1 MKVLNVQNLTFGHA
15 GLAPLFTGLNLTLG
29 AGEKTGII
37 GDNGCGKSTLL
48 RVICGLETPQSGT
61 IALFEKPMRAK
72 TDFKAVYGDLG
83 LLFQNSD
90 DQLFYP
96 TVIED
101 VAFGPLN
108 QGCPIGKATEKA
120 RQALEQTGLSALC
133 DAPIHTLSGGQKRL
147 AALAGLLAMQ
157 PKLLLLDE
165 PEAALDIKS
174 RTRVIE
180 LLRNLDAALLI
191 VSHDWDF
198 LQSVCTRTLGMESG
212 KLVAS
217 AAATPHTHTHLHPHG
232 NLPHAHG

>member
-1 MKVLNVQNLTFGHA
+1 MNVLNVQNLTFGHA
-15 GLAPLFTGLNLTLG
+15 GLAPLFAGLNLTLK

-72 TDFKAVYGDLG
+72 ADFKAVYGDLG

-108 QGCPIGKATEKA
+108 QGWPIGEATEKA

-147 AALAGLLAMQ
+147 VALAGLLAMQ

-212 KLVAS
+212 KL
-217 AAATPHTHTHLHPHG
+217 AAPGTDTPHTHTHLHPHG

>member
-1 MKVLNVQNLTFGHA
+1 MKVLTLENVTYCHPGCP
-15 GLAPLFTGLNLTLG
+15 PLFSGLDLTLK
-29 AGEKTGII
+29 AGEKTGIV

-48 RVICGLETPQSGT
+48 RLICGLIAPQSGT
-61 IALFEKPMRAK
+61 LSLFEKPLQTPA
-72 TDFKAVYGDLG
+72 DFKPFYGELG

-96 TVIED
+96 TALED

-108 QGCPIGKATEKA
+108 QGCNATEATKRA
-120 RQALEQTGLSALC
+120 AEALERVGLAPLA
-133 DAPIHTLSGGQKRL
+133 DNPIHTLSGGQKRL
-147 AALAGLLAMQ
+147 VALAGLLAMR

-165 PEAALDIKS
+165 PESALDQKS
-174 RTRVIE
+174 RNRVIE

-198 LQSVCTRTLGMESG
+198 LESVCTRTLGMESG